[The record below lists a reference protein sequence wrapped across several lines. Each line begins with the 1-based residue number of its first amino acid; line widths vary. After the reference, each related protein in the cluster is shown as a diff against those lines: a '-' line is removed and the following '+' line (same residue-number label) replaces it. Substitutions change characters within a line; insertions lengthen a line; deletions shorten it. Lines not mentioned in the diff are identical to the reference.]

1 MEIIL
6 RSVIFFFFYETNRFL
21 PNSHCL
27 FFHGR
32 TVSFSLP
39 IFVVD
44 TRYEKARNKSSSP
57 KSASLRENTLC
68 GMENNYEDVTNE
80 AFVRMRR

>member
-6 RSVIFFFFYETNRFL
+6 RSVIFFTRRIDFCPTRTAYSSTVERSVSLYQLFL
-21 PNSHCL
+21 
-27 FFHGR
+27 
-32 TVSFSLP
+32 
-39 IFVVD
+39 VD